1 MEPGHSGAIRATPR
15 EWRRIW
21 SGGTVEP
28 SDRELM
34 EAVQRDEPRAF
45 EDFVRRY
52 QRRFYR
58 VAFRYLREH
67 QAALDAVQEAFIKI
81 HLARHRWEPRAQP
94 FTWAYRIVTNHCIDL
109 LRKES
114 KYRSESLD
122 DEESPLPRLL
132 EDTRAVSPDRAV
144 QRGELAKMVWEAL
157 GRLPG
162 PQKEILVL
170 RHFEEM
176 SLQEIADYKDCP
188 LGTVKSAL
196 HRATRSL
203 KQVLLD
209 TEVLAH
215 ESL

>member
-1 MEPGHSGAIRATPR
+1 MER
-15 EWRRIW
+15 
-21 SGGTVEP
+21 

-45 EDFVRRY
+45 EEFVRQY

-81 HLARHRWEPRAQP
+81 HAARQSWEPRAQP

-114 KYRSESLD
+114 KHKAESLD
-122 DEESPLPRLL
+122 DDESGLPRVL
-132 EDTRAVSPDRAV
+132 EDTKAMHPDRAFE
-144 QRGELAKMVWEAL
+144 RRELG
-157 GRLPG
+157 GRVRAVLEQLPE

-176 SLQEIADYKDCP
+176 SLQEIADFKGCP

-203 KQVLLD
+203 KRLLLEN
-209 TEVLAH
+209 EVLAH
-215 ESL
+215 EPM